1 MLLSLTTFNVCPE
14 LRPLC
19 STGIARLRRSYW
31 PLGQVS
37 QQFSVSPGLSSTN
50 RFAGNTIELLL
61 ATMRTP
67 SKLWRVVVR
76 RLGCCSHPC
85 RRFPANGCP
94 LLTESKCKGI
104 NRARLELNSNSENVP
119 HDARCCGCCC
129 FSDDIGLRRER
140 AGDHVIIVG
149 VGAGRALDGCGSG

>member
-76 RLGCCSHPC
+76 RLGCCSPPC

-94 LLTESKCKGI
+94 LLTENICNLDGQLLAGRRLSKVASLCLK
-104 NRARLELNSNSENVP
+104 
-119 HDARCCGCCC
+119 
-129 FSDDIGLRRER
+129 GLRLRSVSPPFCTR
-140 AGDHVIIVG
+140 AESQPV
-149 VGAGRALDGCGSG
+149 LNQQCQ

>member
-50 RFAGNTIELLL
+50 RFAGNTKELLL

-85 RRFPANGCP
+85 RRFPATGCP
-94 LLTESKCKGI
+94 LLTESKCNGDGQLL
-104 NRARLELNSNSENVP
+104 AGSG
-119 HDARCCGCCC
+119 GCP
-129 FSDDIGLRRER
+129 FSSKADLGKNGFLRM
-140 AGDHVIIVG
+140 AGY
-149 VGAGRALDGCGSG
+149 GRAPPRDDDGFKSSSRAQTFHQTP